1 MKPEKQTRKR
11 RKWPIVLLVLAL
23 LLAAAV
29 VAAPHAAYRVAEEKL
44 TALEYETARQI
55 FEMLGD
61 FKDSSR
67 RIEEIDTIRAYEEAQ
82 KLLENG
88 NYDEAYAQFLSLGDY
103 RDSEELLPEC
113 SYRKAVS
120 WLHTGPD
127 TDHEKVAQARE
138 IFQSLG
144 DYRDSADYL
153 TQFRRVNTAL
163 SRTYLQSGEDLGT
176 EPLWYDAQGRLTGRG
191 TVPEQYAYDEE
202 GRLIYDAPDHIEYDE
217 NGRISRTSNDE
228 RVVTYGYDKKGN
240 EISRSYYYVETGKT
254 RTRPVRYDRKYSKDL
269 LIKESFYDNG
279 MLWTVNLYTYDD
291 QGRILEH
298 TVQSYGGKPYSS
310 DQTYRY
316 TYHEDGTLNQTEYIY
331 PEEARSYVETAVYG
345 YIWAPEAE

>member
-1 MKPEKQTRKR
+1 MKTENKTRKR
-11 RKWPIVLLVLAL
+11 RKWPIVLLVFVLIL
-23 LLAAAV
+23 GAAV
-29 VAAPHAAYRVAEEKL
+29 VAAPHVAYRVAEEKL
-44 TALEYETARQI
+44 AAGEYATARQI
-55 FEMLGD
+55 FEKLGD

-67 RIEEIDTIRAYEEAQ
+67 HIEEIDAACTYEEAQ

-88 NYDEAYAQFLSLGDY
+88 NYDEAYGRFQSLGDY
-103 RDSEELLPEC
+103 RDSKALLPEC

-120 WLHTGPD
+120 WLHVGPN

-153 TQFRRVNTAL
+153 AQFRLVNTAL
-163 SRTYLQSGEDLGT
+163 SRVYLQSGEDLGV
-176 EPLWYDAQGRLTGRG
+176 EPLWYDARGRLTGRG

-217 NGRISRTSNDE
+217 QGRISRTSNDE
-228 RVVTYGYDKKGN
+228 RVVTYTYDKKGN
-240 EISRSYYYVETGKT
+240 EISRSYHYVETGKT
-254 RTRPVRYDRKYSKDL
+254 RTRPVRYDRKYSKGL
-269 LIKESFYDNG
+269 LTKETFYDNN

-291 QGRILEH
+291 QGQLLEH

-316 TYHEDGTLNQTEYIY
+316 TYHEDGKLNQTEYIY
-331 PEEARSYVETAVYG
+331 PEDARSYVETAVYG